1 MHAFYH
7 VGVPGNE
14 GADALAS
21 ASLDQPIAGAQASTT
36 GPVNHPNPANLP
48 HAPHGA
54 DEFYC
59 ASTAVGGGTPITYT
73 DTATTGAGGT
83 SYCTAQTTQLTGTS
97 RLATRAAT
105 PTGGATDTTTT
116 TGHTTNTTVNATTYT
131 GRQTR
136 QVGAGKQQLGVIGR
150 FRRTETGGR

>member
-1 MHAFYH
+1 MIDWAGYVVKGSALWSAAWRVKGWRSKGKLIPNADLWSLAVSLVQAWPFLAVMHVFSH

-48 HAPHGA
+48 HAPYGA

-59 ASTAVGGGTPITYT
+59 TSTAVGGGTPITYT
-73 DTATTGAGGT
+73 DTVTTGAGGT
-83 SYCTAQTTQLTGTS
+83 SYCTA
-97 RLATRAAT
+97 
-105 PTGGATDTTTT
+105 
-116 TGHTTNTTVNATTYT
+116 
-131 GRQTR
+131 
-136 QVGAGKQQLGVIGR
+136 
-150 FRRTETGGR
+150 